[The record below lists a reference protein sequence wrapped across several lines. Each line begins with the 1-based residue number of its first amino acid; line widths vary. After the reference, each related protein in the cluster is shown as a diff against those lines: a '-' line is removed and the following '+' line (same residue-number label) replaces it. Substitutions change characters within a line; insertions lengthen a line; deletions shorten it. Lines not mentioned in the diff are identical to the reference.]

1 MVLTMGMMGMIGAV
15 IDEAVG
21 NRGAVENCRHEMVRR
36 EQDIAAVDRLCRQ
49 LRQPRGLSRSGTD
62 ASPVASERGVAAVD
76 RTP

>member
-1 MVLTMGMMGMIGAV
+1 MGMMEMIGVV

-49 LRQPRGLSRSGTD
+49 LRRPRDLARSGTD
-62 ASPVASERGVAAVD
+62 PSPVTSGRGVAAVD